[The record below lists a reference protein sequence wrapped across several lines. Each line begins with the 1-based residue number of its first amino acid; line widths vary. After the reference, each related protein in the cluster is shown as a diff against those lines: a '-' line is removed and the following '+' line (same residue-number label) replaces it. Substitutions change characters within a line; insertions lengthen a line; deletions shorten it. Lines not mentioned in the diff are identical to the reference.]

1 MRKAAKVLY
10 RIAAVLFL
18 LFAAGHTAGFLTFH
32 PKATNALAVQEAMQ
46 RVQFAAGGTIVT
58 WNNFYTGFGLFVS
71 VYLLFSALL
80 AWRLSNARESEADM
94 ARTVAW
100 MLFAVQLSNI
110 ALCLRYFGP
119 VQVIFAIA
127 CAVSVGWA
135 ALQSGFNPPVTK
147 RTDQFSTISAH

>member
-1 MRKAAKVLY
+1 MPKAAKVRY
-10 RIAAVLFL
+10 RITAVLFL

-46 RVQFAAGGTIVT
+46 RVQFAAGGTIVS

-71 VYLLFSALL
+71 VYLLFSAFL
-80 AWRLSNARESEADM
+80 AWRLSEANATEANM

-100 MLFAVQLSNI
+100 MLFAVQLANI

-119 VQVIFAIA
+119 VQVSFSIA
-127 CAVSVGWA
+127 CAAIVGWA
-135 ALQSGFNPPVTK
+135 ALQTVKSEVSV
-147 RTDQFSTISAH
+147 RA

>member
-1 MRKAAKVLY
+1 MRKMAKVLY

-32 PKATNALAVQEAMQ
+32 PQATDAIAVQEAMQ

-71 VYLLFSALL
+71 VYLLFSAFLV
-80 AWRLSNARESEADM
+80 WRLSEAKATEADM
-94 ARTVAW
+94 AQTLAW
-100 MLFAVQLSNI
+100 MLFAVQLANI

-119 VQVIFAIA
+119 AGRER
-127 CAVSVGWA
+127 S
-135 ALQSGFNPPVTK
+135 P
-147 RTDQFSTISAH
+147 

>member
-1 MRKAAKVLY
+1 MRKVAKVLY

-32 PKATNALAVQEAMQ
+32 PQATDAIAVQEAMH

-71 VYLLFSALL
+71 VYLLFSAFL
-80 AWRLSNARESEADM
+80 AWRLSVAKNTEADM
-94 ARTVAW
+94 ARTLAW
-100 MLFAVQLSNI
+100 MLFAVQLATI

-119 VQVIFAIA
+119 VQVVFGIA
-127 CAVSVGWA
+127 CAGSVGWA
-135 ALQSGFNPPVTK
+135 ALQTVKSEVSV
-147 RTDQFSTISAH
+147 RA